1 MERNVSRRSLLE
13 AAGAAA
19 VAGLAGRSLA
29 AEGQPAA
36 AATAPA
42 GAAGGKVRIVAV
54 SCSPRKGKT
63 TAAGLRVC
71 LEEAAK
77 VDPAIETELI
87 ELAEM
92 NIPVFVPG
100 GPGGDFAKIAPRF
113 TDPAVGGI
121 IVGSPVYFGCMSSL
135 CKAMLD
141 HWMAFRGKLALA
153 GKVGGVLAVGAGRNG
168 GQELTILGIQQ
179 ALMAQQMILVG
190 DGAPTSHRGATLWNS
205 ANDDI
210 TKDEMGLATARNLGK
225 WMAQIALRLAG
236 RAAVTGGTSSK

>member
-1 MERNVSRRSLLE
+1 MERNMNRRSLLE

-19 VAGLAGRSLA
+19 VVALAGRTLA

-36 AATAPA
+36 A
-42 GAAGGKVRIVAV
+42 GGKVRILAV

-63 TAAGLRVC
+63 TATGLGIC

-87 ELAEM
+87 DLAEM

-100 GPGGDFAKIAPRF
+100 GPGGDFPKIAPRF

-135 CKAMLD
+135 CKAMLE
-141 HWMAFRGKLALA
+141 HWIGFRGNFALA
-153 GKVGGVLAVGAGRNG
+153 GKVAGVLAVGAGRNG
-168 GQELTILGIQQ
+168 GQELTILSIQQ
-179 ALMAQQMILVG
+179 VLMAQQMILVG
-190 DGAPTSHRGATLWNS
+190 DGAPTAHRGATLVNTK
-205 ANDDI
+205 DDI
-210 TKDEMGLATARNLGK
+210 SKDEQGLATARNLGK
-225 WMAQIALRLAG
+225 WVAQVALRLAG
-236 RAAVTGGTSSK
+236 KPAGATAGTGSR